1 MHGFDYTALHWA
13 DKQKPLEEVA
23 GTFSVFP
30 ETLSAPPL
38 VPEAIDKEAPNQIP
52 AEQVMPEAV
61 AEMSVAFSDHF
72 VLLNEL
78 ARYRARGRA
87 QEMAA

>member
-1 MHGFDYTALHWA
+1 VHGFDYTSLHWA

-30 ETLSAPPL
+30 ETISAPPL
-38 VPEAIDKEAPNQIP
+38 VPETVDEEAPTEVP
-52 AEQVMPEAV
+52 AEEVSAQP
-61 AEMSVAFSDHF
+61 AEMGATCSEHF

-78 ARYRARGRA
+78 AMYRARGRA

>member
-1 MHGFDYTALHWA
+1 
-13 DKQKPLEEVA
+13 
-23 GTFSVFP
+23 
-30 ETLSAPPL
+30 
-38 VPEAIDKEAPNQIP
+38 
-52 AEQVMPEAV
+52 
-61 AEMSVAFSDHF
+61 MSVAFSDHF